1 MKRIIGIF
9 ILILLLFSIA
19 TPVNIVFA
27 SELSDSIIMR
37 LTETHSNSD
46 IEITVKLV
54 TNTGVSGMTLELVY
68 NKNVFEY
75 AGYEKGSALENL
87 DLISTNASADSTL
100 PIKFNWY
107 NQNLYNDFSTGNIL
121 KLHFTLKPNALSG
134 EYEIGFKYDDGDIM
148 YIENSNISS
157 KSAIISKAIVNVS
170 ENKIAETQIVEGS
183 NESQTNILLILGI
196 VTFSISVVAV
206 TTLFVIKIKKEKARK
221 KNWLKI

>member
-1 MKRIIGIF
+1 
-9 ILILLLFSIA
+9 
-19 TPVNIVFA
+19 
-27 SELSDSIIMR
+27 
-37 LTETHSNSD
+37 
-46 IEITVKLV
+46 
-54 TNTGVSGMTLELVY
+54 MTLELVY

-87 DLISTNASADSTL
+87 DLISTNTSADSTL